1 MSEPSFTLVQLRYF
15 EAAARHL
22 SMTAASNELMVSQSA
37 VSTAI
42 AQLEKEMGVQ
52 FLLRHHARGLSL
64 TTAGEAFYKRV
75 LDFLAHGAEL
85 VETARQSGTALI
97 GTLTVGCFAT
107 LAPFRLPALLAEF
120 EAQHPQV
127 HVSLREG
134 EHHALK
140 SALRAGETELALL
153 YSYDLDDDIDREVVG
168 TVPPY
173 ALVAENHRFARRTG
187 RTVSLHEL
195 ADEPMVLLDLPH
207 SREYLQSI
215 LRDAGVQPHVR
226 HRTTGYETVRSL
238 VAHGHGFALL
248 NQRPP
253 AETTYAGPRAVAL
266 TLTDDVPPLEIVVAS
281 MRGARLTRRAQEF
294 RTLCRTRYTADGVQ
308 HGHFS

>member
-1 MSEPSFTLVQLRYF
+1 MNEPAFTLVQLRYF

-22 SMTAASNELMVSQSA
+22 SMTAASNELVVSQSA

-85 VETARQSGTALI
+85 VETARQSGAELV

-107 LAPFRLPALLAEF
+107 LAPFRLPGLLAEF
-120 EAQHPQV
+120 EARHPQV
-127 HVSLREG
+127 QLSLREG

-140 SALRAGETELALL
+140 SALRSGETELALL
-153 YSYDLDDDIDREVVG
+153 YGYDLDDDIDREVVG

-173 ALVAENHRFARRTG
+173 VIVGEDHRLAQRKSRE
-187 RTVSLHEL
+187 VSLQDL

-207 SREYLQSI
+207 SRDYLRSI
-215 LRDAGVQPHVR
+215 LSDAGVEPRVR
-226 HRTTGYETVRSL
+226 HRTSGFETVRAF
-238 VAHGHGFALL
+238 VARGHGFALL
-248 NQRPP
+248 NQRPEF
-253 AETTYAGPRAVAL
+253 ETTYSGARAVAL
-266 TLTDDVPPLEIVVAS
+266 TLTDDVRPLEIVVAS
-281 MRGARLTRRAQEF
+281 MRGVRLTRRAQEF
-294 RTLCRTRYTADGVQ
+294 RELCRGLYAR
-308 HGHFS
+308 

>member
-1 MSEPSFTLVQLRYF
+1 MNEPAFTLVQLRYF

-85 VETARQSGTALI
+85 VETARQSGTELV

-107 LAPFRLPALLAEF
+107 LAPFRLPGLLAEF
-120 EAQHPQV
+120 EARHPQV
-127 HVSLREG
+127 HLSLREG

-140 SALRAGETELALL
+140 SALRSGETELALL
-153 YSYDLDDDIDREVVG
+153 YGYDLDDDIDREVVG

-173 ALVAENHRFARRTG
+173 VIVGGDHRLAQRKSRE
-187 RTVSLHEL
+187 VSLQDL

-215 LRDAGVQPHVR
+215 LSDAGVEPRVR
-226 HRTTGYETVRSL
+226 HRTSGFETVRAF
-238 VAHGHGFALL
+238 VARGHGFALL
-248 NQRPP
+248 NQRP
-253 AETTYAGPRAVAL
+253 ESESTYSGARAVAL
-266 TLTDDVPPLEIVVAS
+266 ALTDDVRPLEIVVAS
-281 MRGARLTRRAQEF
+281 MRGVRLTRRAQEF
-294 RTLCRTRYTADGVQ
+294 RELCRGLYAR
-308 HGHFS
+308 

>member
-22 SMTAASNELMVSQSA
+22 SMTAASKELMVSQSA

-64 TTAGEAFYKRV
+64 TTAGEEFYKRV

-85 VETARQSGTALI
+85 VETARQSGTDLV
-97 GTLTVGCFAT
+97 GTLTVGCFTT
-107 LAPFRLPALLAEF
+107 LAPFRLPSLLAEF
-120 EAQHPQV
+120 EARHPRV

-134 EHHALK
+134 EHKALK
-140 SALRAGETELALL
+140 TALRAGETELAML
-153 YSYDLDDDIDREVVG
+153 YGYDLDDDIDREVVG
-168 TVPPY
+168 TAAPY
-173 ALVAENHRFARRTG
+173 ALVSEDHRLARRKS
-187 RTVSLHEL
+187 RKVSLRDL

-215 LRDAGVQPHVR
+215 LSDAGVAPRIR
-226 HRTTGYETVRSL
+226 HRTSGYETVRAL
-238 VAHGHGFALL
+238 VASGHGFALL

-253 AETTYAGPRAVAL
+253 NDTTYAGASVVPLA
-266 TLTDDVPPLEIVVAS
+266 LTDDVPSLEIVLAT
-281 MRGARLTRRAQEF
+281 MRGVRLTRRAQEF
-294 RTLCRTRYTADGVQ
+294 RELCRAMYSR
-308 HGHFS
+308 

>member
-22 SMTAASNELMVSQSA
+22 SMTAASRELLVSQSA

-64 TTAGEAFYKRV
+64 TTAGEAFYKSV
-75 LDFLAHGAEL
+75 LDFLAHGTEL
-85 VETARQSGTALI
+85 VEAARKSGTELV

-107 LAPFRLPALLAEF
+107 LAPFRVPILLAEF
-120 EAQHPQV
+120 ESRHPQV

-134 EHHALK
+134 EHQALK

-153 YSYDLDDDIDREVVG
+153 YGYDLDDDIDREVVG
-168 TVPPY
+168 TAPPY
-173 ALVAENHRFARRTG
+173 ALVAEDHRLARRKS
-187 RTVSLHEL
+187 RRVSLQDL
-195 ADEPMVLLDLPH
+195 AEEPMVLLDLPH

-215 LRDAGVQPHVR
+215 LSDAGVRPRIR
-226 HRTTGYETVRSL
+226 HRTTGYETVRAL
-238 VAHGHGFALL
+238 VAYGHGFALL

-253 AETTYAGPRAVAL
+253 GETTYSGARAVPL
-266 TLTDDVPPLEIVVAS
+266 TLTDDVPALEIVVAS

-294 RTLCRTRYTADGVQ
+294 RELCRDRYAG
-308 HGHFS
+308 

>member
-1 MSEPSFTLVQLRYF
+1 MPEPSFTLVQLRYF

-22 SMTAASNELMVSQSA
+22 SMTAASKELVVSQSA

-75 LDFLAHGAEL
+75 LNFLAHGAEL
-85 VETARQSGTALI
+85 VETARQSGTELV

-107 LAPFRLPALLAEF
+107 LAPFRLPSLLAKF
-120 EAQHPQV
+120 EARHPQV

-134 EHHALK
+134 EHQALK
-140 SALRAGETELALL
+140 TALRSGGTELALL
-153 YSYDLDDDIDREVVG
+153 YGYDLDEDIDSQVVG
-168 TVPPY
+168 SAAPY
-173 ALVAENHRFARRTG
+173 ALVPEDHWLARRKS
-187 RTVSLHEL
+187 RRVSLREL
-195 ADEPMVLLDLPH
+195 AEEPMVLLDLPH
-207 SREYLQSI
+207 SREYLQSV
-215 LRDAGVQPHVR
+215 LRDVGVEPRIR
-226 HRTTGYETVRSL
+226 HRSTGYETVRSL
-238 VAHGHGFALL
+238 VASGHGFALL

-253 AETTYAGPRAVAL
+253 DDTTYSGAKAVPL
-266 TLTDDVPPLEIVVAS
+266 TLTDAVPALEIVVAS

-294 RTLCRTRYTADGVQ
+294 RELCRTQYTR
-308 HGHFS
+308 

>member
-22 SMTAASNELMVSQSA
+22 SMTAASHELMVSQSA

-64 TTAGEAFYKRV
+64 TTAGEAFHKQV

-85 VETARQSGTALI
+85 VETARQSGTELI
-97 GTLTVGCFAT
+97 GPLTVGCFAT

-120 EAQHPQV
+120 EARHPQV

-140 SALRAGETELALL
+140 AALRAGETELALL
-153 YSYDLDDDIDREVVG
+153 YGYDLDDDIDREVVG
-168 TVPPY
+168 TAPPY
-173 ALVAENHRFARRTG
+173 ALVAEDHRFAHRKSRK
-187 RTVSLHEL
+187 VSLQDL
-195 ADEPMVLLDLPH
+195 ADQPMVLLDLPH
-207 SREYLQSI
+207 SRDYLQS
-215 LRDAGVQPHVR
+215 LLSDAGVQPHVR

-253 AETTYAGPRAVAL
+253 AETTYSGPRAVAL
-266 TLTDDVPPLEIVVAS
+266 ALTDDVPALEIVVAS

-294 RTLCRTRYTADGVQ
+294 RNLCRSGYAAD
-308 HGHFS
+308 FS

>member
-22 SMTAASNELMVSQSA
+22 SMTAASKELMVSQSA

-64 TTAGEAFYKRV
+64 TTAGEEFYKRV

-85 VETARQSGTALI
+85 VETARQSGTDLV
-97 GTLTVGCFAT
+97 GTLTVGCFTT
-107 LAPFRLPALLAEF
+107 LAPFRLPSLLAEF
-120 EAQHPQV
+120 EKRHPRV

-134 EHHALK
+134 EHKALK
-140 SALRAGETELALL
+140 AALRAGETELAML
-153 YSYDLDDDIDREVVG
+153 YGYDLDDDIEREVVG
-168 TVPPY
+168 TAAPY
-173 ALVAENHRFARRTG
+173 ALVSEDHRLARRKS
-187 RTVSLHEL
+187 RKVSLREL

-215 LRDAGVQPHVR
+215 LSDAGVSPRVR
-226 HRTTGYETVRSL
+226 HRTSGYETVRAL
-238 VAHGHGFALL
+238 VASGHGFALL

-253 AETTYAGPRAVAL
+253 NDTTYAGASVVPL
-266 TLTDDVPPLEIVVAS
+266 TLTDEVPSLEIVLAT
-281 MRGARLTRRAQEF
+281 MRGVRLTRRAQEF
-294 RTLCRTRYTADGVQ
+294 RELCRTLY
-308 HGHFS
+308 SP

>member
-22 SMTAASNELMVSQSA
+22 SMTAASNELLVSQSA

-64 TTAGEAFYKRV
+64 TTAGEEFYKRV

-85 VETARQSGTALI
+85 VETARQSGTELV
-97 GTLTVGCFAT
+97 GTLAVGCFAT
-107 LAPFRLPALLAEF
+107 LAPFRLPGLLAEF
-120 EAQHPQV
+120 EARHPRV
-127 HVSLREG
+127 HLSFREG

-140 SALRAGETELALL
+140 AALRSGATELALL
-153 YSYDLDDDIDREVVG
+153 YGYDLDDDIEREVVG
-168 TVPPY
+168 TASPY
-173 ALVAENHRFARRTG
+173 VLVAEDHRLARRK
-187 RTVSLHEL
+187 RRKVSLRDL

-207 SREYLQSI
+207 SRDYLQSI
-215 LRDAGVQPHVR
+215 LSDAGVRPRIR
-226 HRTTGYETVRSL
+226 HRASGYETVRAL
-238 VAHGHGFALL
+238 VANGHGFALL

-253 AETTYAGPRAVAL
+253 DETTYSGSRAVAL
-266 TLTDDVPPLEIVVAS
+266 ELTDDVPSLEIVVAS
-281 MRGARLTRRAQEF
+281 MRGVRLTRRAQEF
-294 RTLCRTRYTADGVQ
+294 RDLCRELYAG
-308 HGHFS
+308 

>member
-22 SMTAASNELMVSQSA
+22 SMTAAAKELVVSQSA

-75 LDFLAHGAEL
+75 LDFLAHSVEL
-85 VETARQSGTALI
+85 VETARRSGTELV
-97 GTLTVGCFAT
+97 GTLTVGCFST
-107 LAPFRLPALLAEF
+107 LAPFRLPSLLAEF
-120 EAQHPQV
+120 ETRHPRV
-127 HVSLREG
+127 HVSVRED
-134 EHHALK
+134 EHHALT
-140 SALRAGETELALL
+140 SALRGGETELALL
-153 YSYDLDDDIDREVVG
+153 YGYDLDDDIDRDVVG
-168 TVPPY
+168 TAPPY
-173 ALVAENHRFARRTG
+173 ALVSEDHRLARRKSRKT
-187 RTVSLHEL
+187 SLRDL

-215 LRDAGVQPHVR
+215 LSDAGVEPRVR
-226 HRTTGYETVRSL
+226 HRTTGYETVRAL

-248 NQRPP
+248 NQRPSTD
-253 AETTYAGPRAVAL
+253 TTYSGVRAVPL
-266 TLTDDVPPLEIVVAS
+266 TLTDDVPPLDIVIAS
-281 MRGARLTRRAQEF
+281 MRGARLTRRAHEF
-294 RTLCRTRYTADGVQ
+294 RELCRARYAD
-308 HGHFS
+308 

>member
-1 MSEPSFTLVQLRYF
+1 MNEPAFTLVQLRYF
-15 EAAARHL
+15 ESAARHL
-22 SMTAASNELMVSQSA
+22 SMTAASKELMVSQSA

-85 VETARQSGTALI
+85 VETARQSGTELV

-107 LAPFRLPALLAEF
+107 LAPFRLPGLLAEF
-120 EAQHPQV
+120 EARHPQV

-134 EHHALK
+134 EHQALK
-140 SALRAGETELALL
+140 SALRSGETELALL
-153 YSYDLDDDIDREVVG
+153 YGYDLDDDIDREVVG
-168 TVPPY
+168 TAHPY
-173 ALVAENHRFARRTG
+173 ALVSEDHRLARRKN
-187 RTVSLHEL
+187 RKVSLQDL

-207 SREYLQSI
+207 SREYLQAI
-215 LRDAGVQPHVR
+215 LSNAGVEPRVR
-226 HRTTGYETVRSL
+226 HRTTGYETVRAF

-248 NQRPP
+248 NQCPP
-253 AETTYAGPRAVAL
+253 AETTYSGARAVPL
-266 TLTDDVPPLEIVVAS
+266 TLTDDVPSLDIVVAS
-281 MRGARLTRRAQEF
+281 MRGVRLTRRAQEF
-294 RTLCRTRYTADGVQ
+294 RKLCRTLYAR
-308 HGHFS
+308 

>member
-22 SMTAASNELMVSQSA
+22 SMTAASKELMVSQSA

-64 TTAGEAFYKRV
+64 TTAGEEFYKRV

-85 VETARQSGTALI
+85 VETARQSGTDLV
-97 GTLTVGCFAT
+97 GTLTVGCFTT
-107 LAPFRLPALLAEF
+107 LAPFRLPSLLAEF
-120 EAQHPQV
+120 ETRHPRV

-134 EHHALK
+134 EHKALK
-140 SALRAGETELALL
+140 GALRAGETELAML
-153 YSYDLDDDIDREVVG
+153 YGYDLDDDIDREVVG
-168 TVPPY
+168 TAAPY
-173 ALVAENHRFARRTG
+173 ALVSSEHRLARRKS
-187 RTVSLHEL
+187 RKVSLQEL
-195 ADEPMVLLDLPH
+195 AEEPMVLLDLPH

-215 LRDAGVQPHVR
+215 LSDAGVAPRVR
-226 HRTTGYETVRSL
+226 HRTSGYETVRAL
-238 VAHGHGFALL
+238 VASGHGFALL

-253 AETTYAGPRAVAL
+253 DDTTYAGASVVPL
-266 TLTDDVPPLEIVVAS
+266 TLTDEVPSLEIVIAT
-281 MRGARLTRRAQEF
+281 MRGVRLTRRAQEF
-294 RTLCRTRYTADGVQ
+294 RELCRVMYSDPEAA
-308 HGHFS
+308 

>member
-22 SMTAASNELMVSQSA
+22 SMTAASKELLVSQSA

-64 TTAGEAFYKRV
+64 TTAGETFYKRV

-85 VETARQSGTALI
+85 VETARQSGTELV

-107 LAPFRLPALLAEF
+107 LAPFRLPSLLAEF
-120 EAQHPQV
+120 EARHTRV

-140 SALRAGETELALL
+140 SALRSGETELALL
-153 YSYDLDDDIDREVVG
+153 YGYDLDDDIDREVVG
-168 TVPPY
+168 TAPPY
-173 ALVAENHRFARRTG
+173 ALVAEDHRFAKRKHRK
-187 RTVSLHEL
+187 VSLAEL
-195 ADEPMVLLDLPH
+195 AEEPMVLLDLPH

-215 LRDAGVQPHVR
+215 LSDAGVEPRVR
-226 HRTTGYETVRSL
+226 HRTTGYETVRAL

-248 NQRPP
+248 NQRPS
-253 AETTYAGPRAVAL
+253 AETTYSGARAVAL
-266 TLTDDVPPLEIVVAS
+266 TLTDEVPSLDVVVTS

-294 RTLCRTRYTADGVQ
+294 RELCRARYAR
-308 HGHFS
+308 